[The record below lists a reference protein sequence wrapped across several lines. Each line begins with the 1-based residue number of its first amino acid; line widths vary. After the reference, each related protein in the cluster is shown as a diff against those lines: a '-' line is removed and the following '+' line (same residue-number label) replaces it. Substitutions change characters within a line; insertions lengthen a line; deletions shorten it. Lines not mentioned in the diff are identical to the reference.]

1 MEETRSE
8 AREIAM
14 KILYQVSIMEKAK
27 SSYDLDEMFMEVKG
41 RNKNF
46 VKELVNEVILKKEQ
60 LDKKANEYLINW
72 EIGRLNMVDQAIFK
86 IAIYELL
93 YTETPNKVAIDEAI
107 NLAKKYSDDAVV
119 RMLNGVLDKIYHE
132 EDKNAE

>member
-1 MEETRSE
+1 MEETRSG
-8 AREIAM
+8 AREMAM
-14 KILYQVSIMEKAK
+14 RILYQVSIMEKAK

-72 EIGRLNMVDQAIFK
+72 KIGRLNMVDQAIFE

-119 RMLNGVLDKIYHE
+119 RMLNSVLDKIYHE

>member
-8 AREIAM
+8 ARKIAM

-72 EIGRLNMVDQAIFK
+72 EIGRLNMVDQAIFE

-132 EDKNAE
+132 EDKDAE